1 MEECNEIEGIVQE
14 RNMNWTRHEE
24 DSMKGQS
31 LGDETQLDKY
41 QKVVEGLEKLEQ
53 KLKEQEERETQEKE
67 EKARLRSR
75 GNSERKQSRKR
86 VMHVNQL
93 PKHVITKF
101 NGTHLEGQRL

>member
-1 MEECNEIEGIVQE
+1 M
-14 RNMNWTRHEE
+14 
-24 DSMKGQS
+24 
-31 LGDETQLDKY
+31 GDETQLDKY
-41 QKVVEGLEKLEQ
+41 QKAVEGLEKLEQ

-86 VMHVNQL
+86 VMHVNQKL

-101 NGTHLEGQRL
+101 QGTFRGGKALRAV